1 VPVSI
6 VLFGCGSRMIVD
18 VEESCAR
25 LGLDVAAIVKNVEGP
40 DYALAR
46 ERLIGVDE
54 VSPALLACQYM
65 VPFFTPG
72 NRLTAHQRACARGF
86 ADAATIIDPTA
97 VVAGSATIGQGAYVN
112 SAAVIGGAARIGPF
126 AFINRGASIGHHAD
140 IGEFASVGP
149 GAIVCGSARLA
160 RGAVAA
166 AGAIILENVR
176 VGRNS
181 VVAAGAVLR
190 ESVADRC
197 LVAGNPARIIKS
209 DYAGF
214 RNLLV

>member
-1 VPVSI
+1 VSI
-6 VLFGCGSRMIVD
+6 VLFGCGSPMIVD

-46 ERLIGVDE
+46 ERLIRIDE
-54 VSPALLACQYM
+54 VGPALLACQYM
-65 VPFFTPG
+65 VPFFVPG
-72 NRLTAHQRACARGF
+72 NRLAAHERACARGF

-97 VVAGSATIGQGAYVN
+97 AVAHSATFGQGTYVN
-112 SAAVIGGAARIGPF
+112 GAAVIGGAARIGRF
-126 AFINRGASIGHHAD
+126 AFINRGASIGHHVD
-140 IGEFASVGP
+140 IGDFASVGP
-149 GAIVCGSARLA
+149 GAILCGNVHLA

-166 AGAIILENVR
+166 AGAIILENVQ

-181 VVAAGAVLR
+181 VIAAGAVVR

-197 LVAGNPARIIKS
+197 LVAGNPARIIET

-214 RNLLV
+214 RNFLV